1 MPDLSELLTGSNPV
15 LIDGGLATQ
24 CESMGCDIN
33 HPLWSAKLLLEN
45 PRALV
50 DASRAFLDAGA
61 AVIATASYQASR
73 DGLMAEGLSAEDA
86 DQTILESVVL
96 AVRARDEFLADN
108 PGAHNKPLVAASA
121 GPWGAAQHDGSEY
134 TGRYRATREE
144 LYAFHRARLDLFE
157 RSSADLVAC
166 ETIPNFDEAAVLR
179 DVLADCRLP
188 AWVSFCC
195 RDDAQLSDGTPIEAA
210 ARLFAGHPRVFA
222 VGVNCTAPQFITALI
237 GRIREAAPDKRI
249 IVYPNSGEVYEVADN
264 SWRGDA
270 EFISWGHAAREWIDA
285 GASLVGGCC
294 RMGPAEIH
302 AMAESGAFE
311 R

>member
-1 MPDLSELLTGSNPV
+1 MPDGAELLTGNDPV

-24 CESMGCDIN
+24 CESMGCDID
-33 HPLWSAKLLLEN
+33 HPLWSAMLLLEN

-50 DASRAFLDAGA
+50 DASRVFLDAGA
-61 AVIATASYQASR
+61 RIIATASYQASR
-73 DGLMAEGLSAEDA
+73 GGLMAEGLSAEDA
-86 DQTILESVVL
+86 DRAISKSVTL
-96 AVRARDEFLADN
+96 AARARDEYLADT
-108 PGAHNKPLVAASA
+108 PGARDKPLVAASC

-134 TGRYRATREE
+134 TGRYLAGREE
-144 LYAFHRARLDLFE
+144 LVEFHRARFELFS
-157 RSSADLVAC
+157 RSPADLIAC
-166 ETIPNFDEAAVLR
+166 ETIPNLEEAGVLCEL
-179 DVLADCRLP
+179 LADSRLP

-195 RDDAQLSDGTPIEAA
+195 RDDSQLSDGTPIEAA

-222 VGVNCTAPQFITALI
+222 VGVNCTAPQFITPLI
-237 GRIREAAPDKRI
+237 RRVRDAAPDKRI

-264 SWRGDA
+264 SWQGDA
-270 EFISWGHAAREWIDA
+270 ETIDWGGAAREWIDT

-302 AMAESGAFE
+302 AMAASGAFT